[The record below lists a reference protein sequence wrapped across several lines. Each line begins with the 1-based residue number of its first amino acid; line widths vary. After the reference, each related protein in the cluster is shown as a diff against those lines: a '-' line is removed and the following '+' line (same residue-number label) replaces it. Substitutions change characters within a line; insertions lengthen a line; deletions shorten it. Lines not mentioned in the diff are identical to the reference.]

1 MYVNRDRFDMERAKQ
16 MEALQRL
23 AAQQQDL
30 QKVLCETE
38 GLIMKVEEEGFF
50 AMADIDNINGHLNK
64 WIKGLETEEERKS
77 RLQKEE
83 ERKRKD
89 EEEKKKREKEE
100 AERKAEEQRKKEEE
114 EKKRREEEEAKR
126 KAEEQRKREEEQKKK
141 EEEDRNRRNPN
152 NWPTYL

>member
-23 AAQQQDL
+23 AAQQQEL

-64 WIKGLETEEERKS
+64 WIKGLETEEERKA

-83 ERKRKD
+83 ERKRKE

-114 EKKRREEEEAKR
+114 EKRKKEEERRR
-126 KAEEQRKREEEQKKK
+126 KEEQKKK
-141 EEEDRNRRNPN
+141 EEEDKNRRNPN

>member
-23 AAQQQDL
+23 AAQQQEL

-64 WIKGLETEEERKS
+64 WIKGLETEEERKA

-83 ERKRKD
+83 ERKRKE

-100 AERKAEEQRKKEEE
+100 AERKAEEQRKREEE
-114 EKKRREEEEAKR
+114 EKRKKEEERRR
-126 KAEEQRKREEEQKKK
+126 KEEQKKK

>member
-1 MYVNRDRFDMERAKQ
+1 MYYVNRDRFDMERAKQ

-23 AAQQQDL
+23 AAQQQEL

-64 WIKGLETEEERKS
+64 WIKGLETEEERKA

-83 ERKRKD
+83 ERKRKE

-114 EKKRREEEEAKR
+114 EKRKKEEERRR
-126 KAEEQRKREEEQKKK
+126 KEEQKKK

>member
-1 MYVNRDRFDMERAKQ
+1 MERGRQ
-16 MEALQRL
+16 MEALQKL
-23 AAQQQDL
+23 AVRQLDI

-38 GLIMKVEEEGFF
+38 GLIMKVEQEGFV
-50 AMADIDNINGHLNK
+50 AKADIDNIYGHLNK
-64 WIKGLETEEERKS
+64 WINGLETEEERKS

-89 EEEKKKREKEE
+89 EEEKKRREKEE
-100 AERKAEEQRKKEEE
+100 AERKAEEQRKKGEA

>member
-1 MYVNRDRFDMERAKQ
+1 MCVNRDRFDMERAKQ

-23 AAQQQDL
+23 AAQQQEI

-64 WIKGLETEEERKS
+64 WIKGLETEEERKA
-77 RLQKEE
+77 RIQKEE
-83 ERKRKD
+83 ERKR
-89 EEEKKKREKEE
+89 
-100 AERKAEEQRKKEEE
+100 KEEE
-114 EKKRREEEEAKR
+114 EKKRREKEEAER
-126 KAEEQRKREEEQKKK
+126 EAEEQRKREEEEKRKKEEERRRKEEQKKK

>member
-1 MYVNRDRFDMERAKQ
+1 MERAKQ

-23 AAQQQDL
+23 AAQQQEL

-64 WIKGLETEEERKS
+64 WIKGLETEEERKA

-83 ERKRKD
+83 ERKRKE

-114 EKKRREEEEAKR
+114 EKRKKEEERRR
-126 KAEEQRKREEEQKKK
+126 KEEQKKK

>member
-1 MYVNRDRFDMERAKQ
+1 MYYVNRDRFDMERAKQ

-23 AAQQQDL
+23 AAQQQEL

-64 WIKGLETEEERKS
+64 WIKGLETEEERKA

-83 ERKRKD
+83 ERKRKE

-114 EKKRREEEEAKR
+114 EKRKKEEERRR
-126 KAEEQRKREEEQKKK
+126 KEEQKKK
-141 EEEDRNRRNPN
+141 EEEDKNRRNPN